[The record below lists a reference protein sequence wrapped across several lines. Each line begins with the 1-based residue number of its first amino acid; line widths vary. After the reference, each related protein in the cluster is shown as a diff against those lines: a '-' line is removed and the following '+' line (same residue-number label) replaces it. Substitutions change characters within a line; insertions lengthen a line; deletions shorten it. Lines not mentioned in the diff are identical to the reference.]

1 MKISIFG
8 LGYVGCTGIACLSN
22 GGFEVIGVDKSEHK
36 VNQIN
41 QGKPTIIE
49 KDIDEL
55 IQKGFDEGRISAT
68 YDYTHAVLE
77 TDISIIAV
85 GTPSTYEGHLNLEY
99 IYKVSEEIGSAL
111 RNKKEFHVVVIRSTV
126 LPGTNLKVGKIIE
139 SASGMKRGLHFDVVS
154 NPEFLREGSAVNDYY
169 HPPVTVIGSSNEK
182 AIQITTELYKDLP
195 APIKIVSIE
204 VAEFIKYVNNSW
216 HALKITF
223 ANEVGNICKRLKI
236 DSHEVMDLFVMDKQL
251 NLSDYYLKPGFA
263 YGGSCLPKDLKG
275 LQTIAHD
282 NYLKSP
288 VLSSI
293 ERSNELQKRI
303 AIDMIEKYNKKKL
316 GIIGLSFKKGTDDL
330 RYSPIVEVAEYFLG
344 KGYSIKVYD
353 KYINMSKLT
362 GTNLDYIN
370 KQIPHLSGMIT
381 DNLNEVIQDAEIV
394 VINHNISD
402 IEPLIDKHKDV
413 FFIDLV
419 KVSERKHTNC
429 EGICW

>member
-1 MKISIFG
+1 MKIAIFG

-49 KDIDEL
+49 MDIDRL
-55 IQKGFDEGRISAT
+55 IKKGFDEGRISAT
-68 YDYTHAVLE
+68 SDYSYAVLNS
-77 TDISIIAV
+77 DISIIAV
-85 GTPSTYEGHLNLEY
+85 GTPSSYEGHLNLEY
-99 IYKVSEEIGSAL
+99 IFKVSEEIGSAL
-111 RNKKEFHVVVIRSTV
+111 RNKKEFHVVIIRSTV
-126 LPGTNLKVGKIIE
+126 LPGTNRIVGQIIE
-139 SASGMKRGLHFDVVS
+139 KASGKQRGLHFEIIS
-154 NPEFLREGSAVNDYY
+154 NPEFLREGSAIYDYY

-182 AIQITTELYKDLP
+182 AIQITTELYKNLP
-195 APIKIVSIE
+195 APIKIVPIE

-223 ANEVGNICKRLKI
+223 ANEVGNICKKLKI

-282 NYLKSP
+282 NYLNSP
-288 VLSSI
+288 VLNSI
-293 ERSNELQKRI
+293 EKSNELQKKI

-344 KGYSIKVYD
+344 KGYSIQVFD
-353 KYINMSKLT
+353 KYINMSMLT

-381 DNLNEVIQDAEIV
+381 DNLNAVVDDSEIV
-394 VINHNISD
+394 VINHKISD
-402 IEPLIDKHKDV
+402 LVPLIEKHKDV
-413 FFIDLV
+413 CFIDLV
-419 KVSERKHTNC
+419 KVSAGKHENC

>member
-1 MKISIFG
+1 
-8 LGYVGCTGIACLSN
+8 
-22 GGFEVIGVDKSEHK
+22 
-36 VNQIN
+36 
-41 QGKPTIIE
+41 
-49 KDIDEL
+49 
-55 IQKGFDEGRISAT
+55 
-68 YDYTHAVLE
+68 
-77 TDISIIAV
+77 
-85 GTPSTYEGHLNLEY
+85 
-99 IYKVSEEIGSAL
+99 
-111 RNKKEFHVVVIRSTV
+111 
-126 LPGTNLKVGKIIE
+126 
-139 SASGMKRGLHFDVVS
+139 
-154 NPEFLREGSAVNDYY
+154 
-169 HPPVTVIGSSNEK
+169 
-182 AIQITTELYKDLP
+182 
-195 APIKIVSIE
+195 
-204 VAEFIKYVNNSW
+204 
-216 HALKITF
+216 
-223 ANEVGNICKRLKI
+223 
-236 DSHEVMDLFVMDKQL
+236 MDLFVMDKQL

-303 AIDMIEKYNKKKL
+303 AIEMIEKYNKKKL

-394 VINHNISD
+394 VINHKISD
-402 IEPLIDKHKDV
+402 IVPLIDKHKDV

>member
-1 MKISIFG
+1 
-8 LGYVGCTGIACLSN
+8 
-22 GGFEVIGVDKSEHK
+22 
-36 VNQIN
+36 
-41 QGKPTIIE
+41 
-49 KDIDEL
+49 
-55 IQKGFDEGRISAT
+55 
-68 YDYTHAVLE
+68 
-77 TDISIIAV
+77 
-85 GTPSTYEGHLNLEY
+85 
-99 IYKVSEEIGSAL
+99 
-111 RNKKEFHVVVIRSTV
+111 
-126 LPGTNLKVGKIIE
+126 
-139 SASGMKRGLHFDVVS
+139 MKRGLHFDVVS

-303 AIDMIEKYNKKKL
+303 AIEMIEKYNKKKL

-394 VINHNISD
+394 VINHKISD
-402 IEPLIDKHKDV
+402 IVPLIDKHKDV